1 MTNKGDI
8 LDAVVVGA
16 GWAGL
21 GVSHALKQRG
31 LSHYVL
37 ERGRVGETWR
47 TQRWN
52 SFRMNTPNVQTV
64 MPGDSYDGTDPDGVL
79 TRDAFVAL
87 LEDFAERN
95 GLPVERRQPGD
106 RTCRQRHGNGADGRK
121 RSVPS
126 ATLSAAGLLRGTW

>member
-1 MTNKGDI
+1 MTNEVDV

-21 GVSHALKQRG
+21 GLSNALKQRG
-31 LSHYVL
+31 INHCIL

-64 MPGDSYDGTDPDGVL
+64 MPGDSYSGADPDGVM
-79 TRDAFVAL
+79 TRDDFVAL

-95 GLPVERRQPGD
+95 GLPVDQNCPGA
-106 RTCRQRHGNGADGRK
+106 NLP
-121 RSVPS
+121 SV
-126 ATLSAAGLLRGTW
+126 R